1 MPFHWHGPGFAE
13 VIHGRKVSLSPSYRH
28 SFWPQT
34 SLTAPLVLRQRWFF
48 YPPHR
53 EPHFDPNGTTLSWL
67 TDTYPH
73 LPREEAPL
81 ECTIRPGEVN
91 APVSSS
97 AHNTAERSHDRKY
110 SENPPERF

>member
-13 VIHGRKVSLSPSYRH
+13 VIHGRKVSLSLSYRR
-28 SFWPQT
+28 SFSASDFPDC
-34 SLTAPLVLRQRWFF
+34 PLVLRQRWFF
-48 YPPHR
+48 YPPHQ
-53 EPHFDPNGTTLSWL
+53 EPHFDPNRTTLSWL

-91 APVSSS
+91 TAVSSS
-97 AHNTAERSHDRKY
+97 AHMTKRSHDRKY
-110 SENPPERF
+110 SENPSERF